1 MKLQS
6 LTKDLKN
13 ESDYAQ
19 SPKSRINLIQNYSI
33 IKKNKFTKQFNFS
46 IFINDKEPLWENWI
60 FKIEQKLQ
68 SNKDH
73 YSDDISQIVY
83 VITRFEGKAANYI
96 LIKRRRNTKNSY
108 KFYIKILN

>member
-46 IFINDKEPLWENWI
+46 IFINDKEPL
-60 FKIEQKLQ
+60 
-68 SNKDH
+68 
-73 YSDDISQIVY
+73 
-83 VITRFEGKAANYI
+83 
-96 LIKRRRNTKNSY
+96 
-108 KFYIKILN
+108 